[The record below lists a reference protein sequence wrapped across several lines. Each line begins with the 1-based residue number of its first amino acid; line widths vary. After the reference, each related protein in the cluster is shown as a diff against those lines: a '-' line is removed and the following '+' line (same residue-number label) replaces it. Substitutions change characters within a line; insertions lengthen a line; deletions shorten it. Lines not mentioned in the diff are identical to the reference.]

1 MCCCRLHST
10 VTDAQVCCAAI
21 QKQAAVLSEES
32 LAERDTALNGTPLE
46 APPKP
51 GRGHGS
57 KGGLMPGAAREST
70 YNLGVAAG
78 LISESRA
85 ARRAQS
91 AAQPGSRSPHWND
104 KNRRGR
110 CMRLQALFTCRLQD
124 WQYSQVTALAA
135 HSTTSLCYI
144 LSGLHVISSCSCGA
158 WTQVLMLILC
168 NFQAYPEQHHA

>member
-1 MCCCRLHST
+1 M
-10 VTDAQVCCAAI
+10 TDALVFCAAI

-46 APPKP
+46 APLKP
-51 GRGHGS
+51 GRGNGS

-85 ARRAQS
+85 AGRAQS
-91 AAQPGSRSPHWND
+91 AAQPDLRSPHWND

-110 CMRLQALFTCRLQD
+110 CMWLHAFSTCKQSEWTKTLG
-124 WQYSQVTALAA
+124 SCAVA
-135 HSTTSLCYI
+135 HSTNPLY
-144 LSGLHVISSCSCGA
+144 A
-158 WTQVLMLILC
+158 VL
-168 NFQAYPEQHHA
+168 

>member
-1 MCCCRLHST
+1 MAGICST
-10 VTDAQVCCAAI
+10 VTDAPVCCTAM

-32 LAERDTALNGTPLE
+32 LAERDAALNGVPQE

-51 GRGHGS
+51 GRAKAS

-85 ARRAQS
+85 AGRAKS

-110 CMRLQALFTCRLQD
+110 CMLL
-124 WQYSQVTALAA
+124 
-135 HSTTSLCYI
+135 
-144 LSGLHVISSCSCGA
+144 
-158 WTQVLMLILC
+158 
-168 NFQAYPEQHHA
+168 